1 MLLVTKKR
9 TTIFFGDVIGYRILF
24 SDKKTIPEM
33 ILVSRKKTG
42 RASDDKKIQLVYS
55 SDDKK
60 NLTGLLVRQKK
71 TK

>member
-42 RASDDKKIQLVYS
+42 RASDDKK
-55 SDDKK
+55 
-60 NLTGLLVRQKK
+60 NPTGLF
-71 TK
+71 

>member
-9 TTIFFGDVIGYRILF
+9 TTIFFGDMIGYSILF

-42 RASDDKKIQLVYS
+42 QASDDKKPNWFILVMI
-55 SDDKK
+55 
-60 NLTGLLVRQKK
+60 KK
-71 TK
+71 T

>member
-33 ILVSRKKTG
+33 ILVSRKKQ
-42 RASDDKKIQLVYS
+42 DELVMI
-55 SDDKK
+55 
-60 NLTGLLVRQKK
+60 KK
-71 TK
+71 TNWFILVMIKKT

>member
-24 SDKKTIPEM
+24 SDKTTIPEM
-33 ILVSRKKTG
+33 ILASRKKTG
-42 RASDDKKIQLVYS
+42 RASDDKKTQLVCS

-60 NLTGLLVRQKK
+60 TQLVYW
-71 TK
+71 